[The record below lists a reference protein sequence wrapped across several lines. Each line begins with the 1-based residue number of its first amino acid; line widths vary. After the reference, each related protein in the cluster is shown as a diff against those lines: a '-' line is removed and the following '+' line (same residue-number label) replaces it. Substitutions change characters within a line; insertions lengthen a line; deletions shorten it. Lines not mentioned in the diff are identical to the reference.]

1 MRRLKAI
8 FRVVWSI
15 FVWSGIAIIIII
27 GIMCKK
33 AVVRTAGK
41 IHPLYEI
48 GACSLYQM
56 DRLFVDR
63 GRYFSF
69 CLEVILLALTTH
81 LMNAVESLGFRSK
94 AYRN

>member
-1 MRRLKAI
+1 
-8 FRVVWSI
+8 
-15 FVWSGIAIIIII
+15 
-27 GIMCKK
+27 MCKK

-63 GRYFSF
+63 GRYSF

-94 AYRN
+94 AYRIDERRIANTARPNTESR